1 MGRLDCPA
9 PRCSPHP
16 GLRPPSSPTA
26 PPPTPGAPP
35 AQGRC
40 CGNSAVTLW
49 LAVSTKGLLHP
60 TCRQLRGP
68 NLRTRGWR
76 SVSAPSPTAKA
87 WLPEGAGSGQW
98 GPEGSWPQA
107 SRVTVHLVQAGS
119 QGCLARNRSPHFRR
133 WAPAQD
139 CGGGARSIIPWGP
152 PALLPDAH
160 LGEPRAGR
168 RSFMHQGSGSG
179 LPLPTPPLTH
189 THKVTCTR
197 GGHTSGPS
205 SVTRRSSGCGEVGSR
220 EEGKRSRPH
229 PPPSLGPRLSPELV
243 PLPCPSWHLGRPCC
257 TSVGGEASLQR

>member
-1 MGRLDCPA
+1 MRALLHSDGGPLRRHSGWAPTVAGHRVAAPCACPAPRLLHGRALRPRADIPLREQLPCSQRDSSPCWSPTTGPELGLRLGSWSKRTLRPVGDSHRRPVGVEEGAQRCPQRLQWAVGGGGAGVGVGRLDCPA
-9 PRCSPHP
+9 PPRSPHP

-68 NLRTRGWR
+68 NLRTRGCR

-107 SRVTVHLVQAGS
+107 SRVTVHLAQAGS
-119 QGCLARNRSPHFRR
+119 QGCLA
-133 WAPAQD
+133 
-139 CGGGARSIIPWGP
+139 
-152 PALLPDAH
+152 
-160 LGEPRAGR
+160 
-168 RSFMHQGSGSG
+168 GS
-179 LPLPTPPLTH
+179 
-189 THKVTCTR
+189 
-197 GGHTSGPS
+197 
-205 SVTRRSSGCGEVGSR
+205 
-220 EEGKRSRPH
+220 
-229 PPPSLGPRLSPELV
+229 
-243 PLPCPSWHLGRPCC
+243 
-257 TSVGGEASLQR
+257 